1 MTYEDYVRDFVT
13 SLAKNRGSLTEVS
26 KETGVDLAILSK
38 ISRGKYIPKKETFE
52 KWFGSVKIDLETP
65 EYDPRLI
72 VCKDLKDLAQVLD
85 IIGYRI
91 EIVKKET

>member
-1 MTYEDYVRDFVT
+1 MTYEDYVRDFVVL
-13 SLAKNRGSLTEVS
+13 LAKNRGSLTEVS

-52 KWFGSVKIDLETP
+52 KWFRSVKVDLETP
-65 EYDPRLI
+65 EYDPRFI
-72 VCKDLKDLAQVLD
+72 VCKDLKNLAQILD
-85 IIGYRI
+85 TIGYRI